1 MQIIVSIRPH
11 ECRDSL
17 HGLKMIEERRE
28 VAALAD
34 EDDDADDEALT
45 ICLQLYV
52 CMFIFFCVRE
62 ILYEIDRHLI
72 FVSG

>member
-1 MQIIVSIRPH
+1 MNAETRYMDWKWL
-11 ECRDSL
+11 E
-17 HGLKMIEERRE
+17 RE

-34 EDDDADDEALT
+34 EDDDAYDEALT

-52 CMFIFFCVRE
+52 CMLIFFCCVRE